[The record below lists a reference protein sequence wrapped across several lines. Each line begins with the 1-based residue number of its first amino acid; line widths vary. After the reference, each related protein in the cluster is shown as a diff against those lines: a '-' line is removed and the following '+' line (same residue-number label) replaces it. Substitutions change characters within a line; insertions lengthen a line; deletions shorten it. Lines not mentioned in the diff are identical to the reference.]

1 MDLSSLGFTAL
12 GATLAFLATR
22 RGASAREREANAIAQ
37 AEEQRVHALFMEL
50 TLARKKLELAVKAR
64 DNFLSVASHE
74 LRTPLTTLHLQVQS
88 LLRNSR
94 TGLLGQILPDK
105 QTRKLEAI
113 KKNIDRFAKRINE
126 VLDVSRLTSEQLEL
140 DPERF
145 DLAELLRE
153 KVAQYEDGEAARFGC
168 ALRLEAPPSF
178 HGCWDRARTEQLVEN
193 LVGNALKYGHGSP
206 VEISLREENGMA
218 VIVVRDHGIG
228 IAREE
233 QERIFGQ
240 FERAVSDLHYGG
252 MGLGLWIVRQILE
265 AAGGTIEV
273 ESRPN
278 EGAAFTIRMPTA
290 IRTKRAQNA

>member
-1 MDLSSLGFTAL
+1 MDLSPLEFIAL
-12 GATLAFLATR
+12 GATLAVFAMKRGEAVHR
-22 RGASAREREANAIAQ
+22 REAQ
-37 AEEQRVHALFMEL
+37 AEKQRLHALFSEL
-50 TLARKKLELAVKAR
+50 VDARRKLELAIKAR

-74 LRTPLTTLHLQVQS
+74 LRTPLTSLHLQVQS

-113 KKNIDRFAKRINE
+113 KKNVDRFAKRIND
-126 VLDVSRLTSEQLEL
+126 VLDVSRLTSEQLIL
-140 DPERF
+140 NPEPF
-145 DLAELLRE
+145 DLAEFLRE
-153 KVAQYEDGEAARFGC
+153 KVARFEEEAARFGC
-168 ALRLEAPPSF
+168 ALHLEAPPSF
-178 HGCWDRARTEQLVEN
+178 QGCWDRARTEQLVEN

-206 VEISLREENGMA
+206 VEISLREEHGMA
-218 VIVVRDHGIG
+218 VVVVRDHGIG
-228 IAREE
+228 IARED
-233 QERIFGQ
+233 QERIFAQ

-290 IRTKRAQNA
+290 IRAKRAQHA

>member
-1 MDLSSLGFTAL
+1 MDLSPLGFAAL
-12 GATLAFLATR
+12 GATFAFFAMKRGESVR
-22 RGASAREREANAIAQ
+22 REEAQ
-37 AEEQRVHALFMEL
+37 AEKKRLHEL
-50 TLARKKLELAVKAR
+50 LSELVVARRNLELATKAR

-74 LRTPLTTLHLQVQS
+74 LRTPLTSLHLQVQS

-94 TGLLGQILPDK
+94 SGLLGQILPDK
-105 QTRKLEAI
+105 QARKLEAI
-113 KKNIDRFAKRINE
+113 KKNVDRFAKRIND
-126 VLDVSRLTSEQLEL
+126 VLDVSRLTSEQLVL
-140 DPERF
+140 NPEPF
-145 DLAELLRE
+145 DLAEFLRE
-153 KVAQYEDGEAARFGC
+153 KVARFEEEAARFGC

-178 HGCWDRARTEQLVEN
+178 HGSWDRARTEQLVEN

-218 VIVVRDHGIG
+218 VVAVRDHGIG
-228 IAREE
+228 IARED
-233 QERIFGQ
+233 QERIFAQ

-290 IRTKRAQNA
+290 IRAKRAQNA